1 MRKPGPVT
9 DADFEAALKNSLDGL
24 IVSDTGLPSSITERL
39 DALPYNPPEV
49 LIETIRAAWEELK
62 RERPEDFTA

>member
-1 MRKPGPVT
+1 MRKPGLVS

-39 DALPYNPPEV
+39 DALPDNPPEV
-49 LIETIRAAWEELK
+49 
-62 RERPEDFTA
+62 